1 MKISSLSNS
10 TNFEARLDVS
20 AMNKNTKRWKNIAK
34 IFAEKT
40 KNSPNEV
47 VIMDERWLGA
57 FRNGDELLFGDFNK
71 SFNDILKEK
80 TDKQVATSLAKF
92 LKLEKSRNNIVSKS
106 INYIKF
112 MNRLDEKLNKSN
124 TDTNLYDILY
134 AEALDKANKIVK
146 NKADKDSIL
155 KNGRYY

>member
-1 MKISSLSNS
+1 MKISSFSDG
-10 TNFEARLDVS
+10 TNFQARLDVS
-20 AMNKNTKRWKNIAK
+20 AMNKNTRRWKNVAK

-40 KNSPNEV
+40 KNSPEEI
-47 VIMDERWLGA
+47 VIMDEKWLGA
-57 FRNGDELLFGDFNK
+57 FRGEKELLFADFNK

-92 LKLEKSRNNIVSKS
+92 LKLEKSRNNIVERS

-124 TDTNLYDILY
+124 TDASLYDILY

-155 KNGRYY
+155 KNGMYY